1 MSFSMGS
8 SLVRSSLLCPSR
20 LDAPAVLAPSR
31 TFRTS
36 LVVQMGRRSAKIAL
50 RKGKADAKK
59 AKVYGKM
66 GKKLIQIVKA
76 GGPDPVANS
85 KLSDLLKQAKDLGV
99 PKDIIERNIKKA
111 SDAKQGD
118 FQECTYE
125 AYGPG
130 GTGFI
135 IEALTDNV
143 NRTAG
148 DVKSAITKGGGKP
161 ADSGSVM
168 FNFMRQGQVLVE
180 GGDEDTVFEAA
191 IEAGADDVIPV
202 FDDEGQPT
210 SDFKLYTQVEAF
222 ASAIAKLQELG
233 LKVNVEQ
240 SELVYRGTAEVAV
253 DDEAFQKCEALM
265 ERLLELDDV
274 DNVYTNCE
282 GLA

>member
-1 MSFSMGS
+1 
-8 SLVRSSLLCPSR
+8 
-20 LDAPAVLAPSR
+20 
-31 TFRTS
+31 
-36 LVVQMGRRSAKIAL
+36 MGRRSAKIAL

-59 AKVYGKM
+59 AKVYGRI
-66 GKKLIQIVKA
+66 GKKIIQLVKA

-118 FQECTYE
+118 FQECIYE

-148 DVKSAITKGGGKP
+148 DVKSAITKGGGKS

-168 FNFMRQGQVLVE
+168 FNFMRQGQVLVQDA
-180 GGDEDTVFEAA
+180 DEDTVFEAA
-191 IEAGADDVIPV
+191 IEAGADDVQPV
-202 FDDEGQPT
+202 FDEDGNAT
-210 SDFKLYTQVEAF
+210 NNFNLYTQVEAF
-222 ASAIAKLQELG
+222 ASAISKLQELG
-233 LKVNVEQ
+233 LKVDVEQ
-240 SELVYRGTAEVAV
+240 SELVYRGTAEVSV
-253 DDEAFQKCEALM
+253 DDEAFAKCEGLM
-265 ERLLELDDV
+265 DRLLELDDV
-274 DNVYTNCE
+274 DSVYTNCE
-282 GLA
+282 GLTS